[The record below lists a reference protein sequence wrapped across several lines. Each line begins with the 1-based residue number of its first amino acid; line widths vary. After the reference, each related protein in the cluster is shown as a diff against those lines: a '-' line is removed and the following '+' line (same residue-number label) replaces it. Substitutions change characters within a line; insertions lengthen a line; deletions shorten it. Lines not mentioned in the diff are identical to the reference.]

1 MDEKEIRVFLD
12 SNVIISGLLSEK
24 GPPRII
30 LDILSLGFPF
40 LIGLTGRYNLVEIE
54 RNLKKKLPD
63 LFPVYRKFLPKMNLK
78 AVPFPKPEELKKFL
92 GIIANKDVPV
102 FVSAIKGQ
110 AHFFVTGDKQ
120 HFDKLK
126 MIPRPPVKI
135 LTPGE
140 FLDLLVPEIL
150 KRIGPSGIDAGPG

>member
-1 MDEKEIRVFLD
+1 MAGRTIRVFLD

-24 GPPRII
+24 GSPRII
-30 LDILSLGFPF
+30 LDILSLQLPF

-63 LFPVYRKFLPKMNLK
+63 LLPVYRKSLPKMNLK
-78 AVPFPKPEELKKFL
+78 AVPLPKPEELKQFS
-92 GIIANKDVPV
+92 GIIVDKDVPV
-102 FVSAIKGQ
+102 LVSAIKGR
-110 AHFFVTGDKQ
+110 AHFFVTGDKH
-120 HFDKLK
+120 HFEKIKRTPSAPL
-126 MIPRPPVKI
+126 KI

-150 KRIGPSGIDAGPG
+150 QKIGQTGKEN

>member
-1 MDEKEIRVFLD
+1 MGERALRVFLD

-40 LIGLTGRYNLVEIE
+40 LIGLTGRYNLVEME

-63 LFPVYRKFLPKMNLK
+63 LLPVYRKYLPKMNLK
-78 AVPFPKPEELKKFL
+78 VVPLPKPEELEKFF
-92 GIIANKDVPV
+92 GMIADKDVPV

-110 AHFFVTGDKQ
+110 AHFLVTGDKQ
-120 HFDKLK
+120 HFEKIK
-126 MIPRPPVKI
+126 MTPSVPFKI

-140 FLDLLVPEIL
+140 FLDRLVPEIL
-150 KRIGPSGIDAGPG
+150 KNIGKAGRED